1 MSQNIVYDEY
11 STLDE
16 ESPKDIPLL
25 GLSPKVLKKA
35 ATTAYPTPIASTHQK
50 LTDEEKIAIIEK
62 HFRKILETI
71 GLDLENDSIAHTSYR
86 MAKMY
91 VKEIFSGLDLE
102 KFPSLCFIEDSIAR
116 ESSQMIIVKDVTLN
130 SYCEHHFVPMNGIAH
145 IAYIPN
151 KKILGLSKINR
162 IASYFC
168 KRPQLQE
175 RLTAQI
181 ADSLHTVLSSDD
193 IAVFTKMK
201 HHCVSMRGI
210 TDEGSTTETYVLK
223 GRFKRD
229 RFYRQEFF
237 SKIS

>member
-1 MSQNIVYDEY
+1 MSQILYDEPA
-11 STLDE
+11 TVDE
-16 ESPKDIPLL
+16 QEPVDIPLL
-25 GLSPKVLKKA
+25 GLSPRVIKKA
-35 ATTAYPTPIASTHQK
+35 ATTSYPSPIIPKEKQLS
-50 LTDEEKIAIIEK
+50 DEEKIAKIEK
-62 HFRKILETI
+62 YFRQILETL

-86 MAKMY
+86 IAKMY
-91 VKEIFSGLDLE
+91 VKESFSGLDLT

-116 ESSQMIIVKDVTLN
+116 EASQVIVIKDVTLS

-151 KKILGLSKINR
+151 KKIIGLSKINR

-181 ADSLHTVLSSDD
+181 ADSLHTVLASDD

-210 TDEGSTTETYVLK
+210 GDQASYTETYVLK
-223 GRFKRD
+223 GRFKKD

-237 SKIS
+237 SKLS